1 MSNYMRPIA
10 VFFAFLYVIFFMLA
24 PVVSINQIA
33 LYGYS
38 STESEIINGG
48 VLMLICAWPI
58 LPAIFGV
65 MMGIFAMVLPG
76 KIAAIINGIS
86 AFVPLFTFWFI
97 LGMDEFKLVG
107 NLGRMVSYNPFSI
120 GYGTILSIICGVI
133 CAVLCFFPDFSAA
146 PKTRTAGLGT
156 DVGNEW

>member
-65 MMGIFAMVLPG
+65 MMGIFAM
-76 KIAAIINGIS
+76 
-86 AFVPLFTFWFI
+86 
-97 LGMDEFKLVG
+97 KLLWDDG
-107 NLGRMVSYNPFSI
+107 LMRLLST
-120 GYGTILSIICGVI
+120 TILPSG
-133 CAVLCFFPDFSAA
+133 F
-146 PKTRTAGLGT
+146 RTAVAMEETPLIMT
-156 DVGNEW
+156 PSITACPPMLLLNFLLLFIFT